1 MNESDVTKRIL
12 KYMKTLPHCFCWKE
26 HGGIY
31 GTSGIPD
38 IIACI
43 HGRFIALEVKTQKG
57 KTTPLQEAAIRK
69 IRSSGGFAFVVRS
82 VDEAKNAIDNV
93 LNNSYLGDKNDS

>member
-1 MNESDVTKRIL
+1 MNESDITKSIL
-12 KYMKTLPHCFCWKE
+12 KYLKTLPRCFFWKE

-38 IIACI
+38 IIVCI
-43 HGRFIALEVKTQKG
+43 DGRFIALEVKTQKG
-57 KTTPLQEAAIRK
+57 KTTPLQNAAIRK

-82 VDEAKNAIDNV
+82 VEEAKNAI
-93 LNNSYLGDKNDS
+93 NSAMGGKNDS

>member
-1 MNESDVTKRIL
+1 MNESDITKSIL
-12 KYMKTLPHCFCWKE
+12 KYLKTLPRCFFWKE

-38 IIACI
+38 IIVCI
-43 HGRFIALEVKTQKG
+43 DGRFIALEVKTQKG
-57 KTTPLQEAAIRK
+57 KTTPLQNAAIRK

-82 VDEAKNAIDNV
+82 VEEAKNAI
-93 LNNSYLGDKNDS
+93 NSATGGKNDS

>member
-1 MNESDVTKRIL
+1 MNESDITKSIL
-12 KYMKTLPHCFCWKE
+12 KYLKTLPRCFFWKE

-38 IIACI
+38 IIVCI
-43 HGRFIALEVKTQKG
+43 DGRFIALEVKTQKG
-57 KTTPLQEAAIRK
+57 KTTPLQNAAIRK

-82 VDEAKNAIDNV
+82 AEEAKNAID
-93 LNNSYLGDKNDS
+93 SAMGGKNDS

>member
-1 MNESDVTKRIL
+1 MNESDITKSIL
-12 KYMKTLPHCFCWKE
+12 KYLKTLPRCFFWKE

-38 IIACI
+38 IIVCI
-43 HGRFIALEVKTQKG
+43 DGRFIALEVKTQKG
-57 KTTPLQEAAIRK
+57 KTTPLQNAAIRK

-82 VDEAKNAIDNV
+82 VEEAKNAI
-93 LNNSYLGDKNDS
+93 NSTMGGKNDS

>member
-1 MNESDVTKRIL
+1 MNESDITKSIL
-12 KYMKTLPHCFCWKE
+12 KYLKTLPRCFFWKE

-38 IIACI
+38 IIVCI
-43 HGRFIALEVKTQKG
+43 DGRFIALEVKTQKG
-57 KTTPLQEAAIRK
+57 KTTPLQNDAIRK

-82 VDEAKNAIDNV
+82 MEEAKNAID
-93 LNNSYLGDKNDS
+93 STMGGKNDS